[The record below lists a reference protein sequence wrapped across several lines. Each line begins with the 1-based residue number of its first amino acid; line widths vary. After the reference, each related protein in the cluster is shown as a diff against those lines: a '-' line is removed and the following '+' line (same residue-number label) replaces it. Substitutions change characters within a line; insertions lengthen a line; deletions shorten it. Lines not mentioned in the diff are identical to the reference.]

1 MNKRHVDY
9 LGGYPPDLVESV
21 QQMIRQEKLASWL
34 LRKYPAAH
42 SLRTDRALYDYVLDI
57 KNQHMRNVGQVSKVT
72 YDSKMHVIRNALGMH
87 TKISRVQG
95 GNLKSKREIHIAA
108 VFREM
113 PLDFLRMIVVHELA
127 HFKESAHDKR
137 FYQFCLYMEPS
148 YHQMEFDV
156 RAYLNYLSTGGEPL
170 WVDVAKTC

>member
-42 SLRTDRALYDYVLDI
+42 SLRTDRALYDYVLDL
-57 KNQHMRNVGQVSKVT
+57 KNQHMRNVGQVSKVA

-127 HFKESAHDKR
+127 HFKEIAHDKR

-156 RAYLNYLSTGGEPL
+156 RAYLSYLSTGGEPL
-170 WVDVAKTC
+170 WIDVAMT